1 VTGVQTCALPIYHEI
16 GLGGRAGRREPVP
29 DQGGDDLVGVDG
41 VLGTAE
47 GLDPEALLVA
57 RSAEVRRSHDRP
69 RVPLAMSTPSVWCP
83 ACGAEYTV
91 GSRYCNECRVELV
104 VEPPAFVDGGSA
116 LDDDD
121 GDEAGDA
128 TDLVELGEF
137 PRLHAQIL
145 RRRLETAGLSVMVE
159 WSGPGGS
166 ALGTILVPDSQA
178 EFAEAVINEIE
189 VDDEVPDSS
198 PEAYIARIEE
208 HLGAVGALLDELR
221 TRLEQA
227 EPEP

>member
-1 VTGVQTCALPIYHEI
+1 
-16 GLGGRAGRREPVP
+16 
-29 DQGGDDLVGVDG
+29 
-41 VLGTAE
+41 
-47 GLDPEALLVA
+47 
-57 RSAEVRRSHDRP
+57 
-69 RVPLAMSTPSVWCP
+69 MSTPSVWCP
-83 ACGAEYTV
+83 ACGAEYTA

-104 VEPPAFVDGGSA
+104 VEPPSA
-116 LDDDD
+116 NGDND
-121 GDEAGDA
+121 DEAVDA

-221 TRLEQA
+221 TRLDSGGFAPQ
-227 EPEP
+227 EPPEEH

>member
-1 VTGVQTCALPIYHEI
+1 
-16 GLGGRAGRREPVP
+16 
-29 DQGGDDLVGVDG
+29 
-41 VLGTAE
+41 
-47 GLDPEALLVA
+47 
-57 RSAEVRRSHDRP
+57 
-69 RVPLAMSTPSVWCP
+69 MSTPSVWCP
-83 ACGAEYTV
+83 ACGAEYTA

-104 VEPPAFVDGGSA
+104 VEPPASAGGELA
-116 LDDDD
+116 DD
-121 GDEAGDA
+121 GDA

-137 PRLHAQIL
+137 ARLHAQIL

-178 EFAEAVINEIE
+178 EFAEAVINEID

-208 HLGAVGALLDELR
+208 HLGVVGALLDELR
-221 TRLEQA
+221 TRLDQ
-227 EPEP
+227 PEANG

>member
-1 VTGVQTCALPIYHEI
+1 
-16 GLGGRAGRREPVP
+16 
-29 DQGGDDLVGVDG
+29 
-41 VLGTAE
+41 
-47 GLDPEALLVA
+47 
-57 RSAEVRRSHDRP
+57 
-69 RVPLAMSTPSVWCP
+69 MSTPSVWCP
-83 ACGAEYTV
+83 ACGAEYTA

-104 VEPPAFVDGGSA
+104 VEPPSA
-116 LDDDD
+116 IDDD

-166 ALGTILVPDSQA
+166 ALGTILVPDAQA

-198 PEAYIARIEE
+198 PDAYIARIEE

-221 TRLEQA
+221 TRLEQTG
-227 EPEP
+227 PEA

>member
-1 VTGVQTCALPIYHEI
+1 
-16 GLGGRAGRREPVP
+16 
-29 DQGGDDLVGVDG
+29 
-41 VLGTAE
+41 
-47 GLDPEALLVA
+47 
-57 RSAEVRRSHDRP
+57 
-69 RVPLAMSTPSVWCP
+69 VWCP
-83 ACGAEYTV
+83 ACGAEYTA
-91 GSRYCNECRVELV
+91 GSRYCNDCRVELV
-104 VEPPAFVDGGSA
+104 VEHPARITNGGP
-116 LDDDD
+116 DMTDP

-159 WSGPGGS
+159 WTGPGGS
-166 ALGTILVPDSQA
+166 ALGTILVPDAQA

-198 PEAYIARIEE
+198 PEAYITRIEE

-221 TRLEQA
+221 TRLDETA
-227 EPEP
+227 GPD

>member
-1 VTGVQTCALPIYHEI
+1 
-16 GLGGRAGRREPVP
+16 
-29 DQGGDDLVGVDG
+29 
-41 VLGTAE
+41 
-47 GLDPEALLVA
+47 
-57 RSAEVRRSHDRP
+57 
-69 RVPLAMSTPSVWCP
+69 MSTPSVWCP
-83 ACGAEYTV
+83 ACGAEYTA
-91 GSRYCNECRVELV
+91 GSRYCNDCRVELV
-104 VEPPAFVDGGSA
+104 VEPPSGNGDS
-116 LDDDD
+116 

-137 PRLHAQIL
+137 PRLHALIL

-178 EFAEAVINEIE
+178 EFADAVINEID

-221 TRLEQA
+221 TRQE
-227 EPEP
+227 EPDRES

>member
-1 VTGVQTCALPIYHEI
+1 
-16 GLGGRAGRREPVP
+16 
-29 DQGGDDLVGVDG
+29 
-41 VLGTAE
+41 
-47 GLDPEALLVA
+47 
-57 RSAEVRRSHDRP
+57 
-69 RVPLAMSTPSVWCP
+69 MSGAPSVWCP

-91 GSRYCNECRVELV
+91 GSRYCNDCRVELV
-104 VEPPAFVDGGSA
+104 VEPPPSSDGGSA
-116 LDDDD
+116 MTDDDEN
-121 GDEAGDA
+121 GGDA

-159 WSGPGGS
+159 WTGPGGS

-208 HLGAVGALLDELR
+208 HLGVVGALLDELR
-221 TRLEQA
+221 TRLDQTPGAGEG
-227 EPEP
+227 

>member
-1 VTGVQTCALPIYHEI
+1 
-16 GLGGRAGRREPVP
+16 
-29 DQGGDDLVGVDG
+29 
-41 VLGTAE
+41 
-47 GLDPEALLVA
+47 
-57 RSAEVRRSHDRP
+57 
-69 RVPLAMSTPSVWCP
+69 MSVPSVWCP
-83 ACGAEYTV
+83 ACGAEYTA

-104 VEPPAFVDGGSA
+104 VEPPAVGGDS
-116 LDDDD
+116 D
-121 GDEAGDA
+121 GDEADA

-221 TRLEQA
+221 TRLDQ
-227 EPEP
+227 PENES

>member
-1 VTGVQTCALPIYHEI
+1 
-16 GLGGRAGRREPVP
+16 
-29 DQGGDDLVGVDG
+29 
-41 VLGTAE
+41 
-47 GLDPEALLVA
+47 
-57 RSAEVRRSHDRP
+57 
-69 RVPLAMSTPSVWCP
+69 MSQAPAVWCP
-83 ACGAEYTV
+83 ACGAEYSL

-104 VEPPAFVDGGSA
+104 VEPPGGAADARPEGDG
-116 LDDDD
+116 DDD
-121 GDEAGDA
+121 GADA

-166 ALGTILVPDSQA
+166 ALGTILVPDAQA

-208 HLGAVGALLDELR
+208 HLGVVGALLDELR
-221 TRLEQA
+221 TRLEETQGG
-227 EPEP
+227 E

>member
-1 VTGVQTCALPIYHEI
+1 
-16 GLGGRAGRREPVP
+16 
-29 DQGGDDLVGVDG
+29 
-41 VLGTAE
+41 
-47 GLDPEALLVA
+47 
-57 RSAEVRRSHDRP
+57 
-69 RVPLAMSTPSVWCP
+69 MSQAPSVWCP
-83 ACGAEYTV
+83 ACGAEYTI

-104 VEPPAFVDGGSA
+104 VEPPSGAGDGGT
-116 LDDDD
+116 DD
-121 GDEAGDA
+121 GGDLADA

-159 WSGPGGS
+159 WTGPGGS

-208 HLGAVGALLDELR
+208 HLSVVGALLDELR
-221 TRLEQA
+221 TRLDLSA
-227 EPEP
+227 SGNGDDT

>member
-1 VTGVQTCALPIYHEI
+1 MS
-16 GLGGRAGRREPVP
+16 
-29 DQGGDDLVGVDG
+29 
-41 VLGTAE
+41 
-47 GLDPEALLVA
+47 
-57 RSAEVRRSHDRP
+57 SA
-69 RVPLAMSTPSVWCP
+69 PSVWCP
-83 ACGAEYTV
+83 ACGAEYTL
-91 GSRYCNECRVELV
+91 GSRYCNDCRVELV
-104 VEPPAFVDGGSA
+104 VEPPPSGNGGSGMS
-116 LDDDD
+116 DV
-121 GDEAGDA
+121 DEEGGDA

-159 WSGPGGS
+159 WTGPGGA

-221 TRLEQA
+221 TRLDQ
-227 EPEP
+227 PDTDR

>member
-1 VTGVQTCALPIYHEI
+1 
-16 GLGGRAGRREPVP
+16 
-29 DQGGDDLVGVDG
+29 
-41 VLGTAE
+41 
-47 GLDPEALLVA
+47 
-57 RSAEVRRSHDRP
+57 
-69 RVPLAMSTPSVWCP
+69 MSTPSVWCP
-83 ACGAEYTV
+83 ACGAEYTA

-104 VEPPAFVDGGSA
+104 VEPPSVNGEN
-116 LDDDD
+116 DDED
-121 GDEAGDA
+121 GDA

-221 TRLEQA
+221 TRLDQSEA
-227 EPEP
+227 ND

>member
-1 VTGVQTCALPIYHEI
+1 
-16 GLGGRAGRREPVP
+16 
-29 DQGGDDLVGVDG
+29 
-41 VLGTAE
+41 
-47 GLDPEALLVA
+47 
-57 RSAEVRRSHDRP
+57 
-69 RVPLAMSTPSVWCP
+69 MSVPSVWCP

-91 GSRYCNECRVELV
+91 GSRYCNDCRVELV
-104 VEPPAFVDGGSA
+104 VEPPPSVNGGSGT
-116 LDDDD
+116 DTE
-121 GDEAGDA
+121 DEGGDA

-145 RRRLETAGLSVMVE
+145 RRRLETAGLSVLVE

-178 EFAEAVINEIE
+178 EFAEAVINEID

-208 HLGAVGALLDELR
+208 HLGVVGALLDELR
-221 TRLEQA
+221 TRLDQ
-227 EPEP
+227 PEGESEGES

>member
-1 VTGVQTCALPIYHEI
+1 
-16 GLGGRAGRREPVP
+16 
-29 DQGGDDLVGVDG
+29 
-41 VLGTAE
+41 
-47 GLDPEALLVA
+47 
-57 RSAEVRRSHDRP
+57 
-69 RVPLAMSTPSVWCP
+69 MSTPSVWCP
-83 ACGAEYTV
+83 ACGAEYTA

-104 VEPPAFVDGGSA
+104 VEPPSA
-116 LDDDD
+116 NGDDSDD
-121 GDEAGDA
+121 EDDA

-198 PEAYIARIEE
+198 PDAYIARIEE
-208 HLGAVGALLDELR
+208 HLSAVGALLDELR
-221 TRLEQA
+221 TRLDQTPPDGEA
-227 EPEP
+227 

>member
-1 VTGVQTCALPIYHEI
+1 
-16 GLGGRAGRREPVP
+16 
-29 DQGGDDLVGVDG
+29 
-41 VLGTAE
+41 
-47 GLDPEALLVA
+47 
-57 RSAEVRRSHDRP
+57 
-69 RVPLAMSTPSVWCP
+69 MSQAPAVWCP
-83 ACGAEYTV
+83 ACGAEYTI
-91 GSRYCNECRVELV
+91 GSRYCSECRVELV
-104 VEPPAFVDGGSA
+104 VEPPPGVG
-116 LDDDD
+116 DD
-121 GDEAGDA
+121 GPACDDEGADA

-166 ALGTILVPDSQA
+166 ALGTILVPDAQA

-208 HLGAVGALLDELR
+208 HLSVVGALLEELR
-221 TRLEQA
+221 TRLEESDGEA
-227 EPEP
+227 GDS

>member
-1 VTGVQTCALPIYHEI
+1 
-16 GLGGRAGRREPVP
+16 
-29 DQGGDDLVGVDG
+29 
-41 VLGTAE
+41 
-47 GLDPEALLVA
+47 
-57 RSAEVRRSHDRP
+57 
-69 RVPLAMSTPSVWCP
+69 MSTPSVWCP
-83 ACGAEYTV
+83 ACGAEYTA

-104 VEPPAFVDGGSA
+104 VEPPAAHGDN
-116 LDDDD
+116 
-121 GDEAGDA
+121 GDEGDA

-198 PEAYIARIEE
+198 PDAYIARIEE
-208 HLGAVGALLDELR
+208 HLSAVGALLDELR
-221 TRLEQA
+221 TRLEQPGS
-227 EPEP
+227 ES

>member
-1 VTGVQTCALPIYHEI
+1 
-16 GLGGRAGRREPVP
+16 
-29 DQGGDDLVGVDG
+29 
-41 VLGTAE
+41 
-47 GLDPEALLVA
+47 
-57 RSAEVRRSHDRP
+57 
-69 RVPLAMSTPSVWCP
+69 MSTPSVWCP
-83 ACGAEYTV
+83 ACGAEYTA

-104 VEPPAFVDGGSA
+104 VEPPSGNGEND
-116 LDDDD
+116 
-121 GDEAGDA
+121 DEAGDA

-159 WSGPGGS
+159 WTGPGGS

-221 TRLEQA
+221 TRLDQ
-227 EPEP
+227 PEAND

>member
-1 VTGVQTCALPIYHEI
+1 
-16 GLGGRAGRREPVP
+16 
-29 DQGGDDLVGVDG
+29 
-41 VLGTAE
+41 
-47 GLDPEALLVA
+47 
-57 RSAEVRRSHDRP
+57 
-69 RVPLAMSTPSVWCP
+69 MSTPSVWCP
-83 ACGAEYTV
+83 ACGAEYTA
-91 GSRYCNECRVELV
+91 GSRYCNDCRVELV
-104 VEPPAFVDGGSA
+104 VEPPSVDGDS
-116 LDDDD
+116 
-121 GDEAGDA
+121 GDEADDA

-137 PRLHAQIL
+137 PRLHALIL

-178 EFAEAVINEIE
+178 EFAEAVINEID

-221 TRLEQA
+221 TRLEQPDG
-227 EPEP
+227 ER

>member
-1 VTGVQTCALPIYHEI
+1 
-16 GLGGRAGRREPVP
+16 
-29 DQGGDDLVGVDG
+29 
-41 VLGTAE
+41 
-47 GLDPEALLVA
+47 
-57 RSAEVRRSHDRP
+57 
-69 RVPLAMSTPSVWCP
+69 MSTPSVWCP
-83 ACGAEYTV
+83 ACGAEYTA

-104 VEPPAFVDGGSA
+104 VEPPSADG
-116 LDDDD
+116 DE

-166 ALGTILVPDSQA
+166 ALGTILVPDAQA

-221 TRLEQA
+221 TRLDQPEA
-227 EPEP
+227 EA

>member
-1 VTGVQTCALPIYHEI
+1 
-16 GLGGRAGRREPVP
+16 
-29 DQGGDDLVGVDG
+29 
-41 VLGTAE
+41 
-47 GLDPEALLVA
+47 
-57 RSAEVRRSHDRP
+57 
-69 RVPLAMSTPSVWCP
+69 MSTPSVWCP
-83 ACGAEYTV
+83 ACGAEYTA

-104 VEPPAFVDGGSA
+104 VEPPAA
-116 LDDDD
+116 D
-121 GDEAGDA
+121 GDNGDEGDA

-166 ALGTILVPDSQA
+166 ALGTILVPDAQA

-198 PEAYIARIEE
+198 PDAYIARIEE
-208 HLGAVGALLDELR
+208 HLSAVGALLDELR
-221 TRLEQA
+221 TRLEQPGS
-227 EPEP
+227 ES

>member
-1 VTGVQTCALPIYHEI
+1 
-16 GLGGRAGRREPVP
+16 
-29 DQGGDDLVGVDG
+29 
-41 VLGTAE
+41 
-47 GLDPEALLVA
+47 
-57 RSAEVRRSHDRP
+57 
-69 RVPLAMSTPSVWCP
+69 MSQAPAVWCP
-83 ACGAEYTV
+83 ACGAEYTI
-91 GSRYCNECRVELV
+91 GSRYCSECRVELV
-104 VEPPAFVDGGSA
+104 VEPPAGAGQTGPEG
-116 LDDDD
+116 DDE
-121 GDEAGDA
+121 GADA

-166 ALGTILVPDSQA
+166 ALGTILVPDAQA

-208 HLGAVGALLDELR
+208 HLSVVGALLEELR
-221 TRLEQA
+221 TRLEESDGEA
-227 EPEP
+227 GDS

>member
-1 VTGVQTCALPIYHEI
+1 M
-16 GLGGRAGRREPVP
+16 
-29 DQGGDDLVGVDG
+29 
-41 VLGTAE
+41 
-47 GLDPEALLVA
+47 
-57 RSAEVRRSHDRP
+57 SAP
-69 RVPLAMSTPSVWCP
+69 NVWCP
-83 ACGAEYTV
+83 ACGAEYTI
-91 GSRYCNECRVELV
+91 GSRYCNDCRVELV
-104 VEPPAFVDGGSA
+104 VESPLPATDGGP
-116 LDDDD
+116 DMTED
-121 GDEAGDA
+121 DEALDA

-159 WSGPGGS
+159 WTGPGGS

-208 HLGAVGALLDELR
+208 HLGVVGALLDELR
-221 TRLEQA
+221 TRLEQT
-227 EPEP
+227 EPEN